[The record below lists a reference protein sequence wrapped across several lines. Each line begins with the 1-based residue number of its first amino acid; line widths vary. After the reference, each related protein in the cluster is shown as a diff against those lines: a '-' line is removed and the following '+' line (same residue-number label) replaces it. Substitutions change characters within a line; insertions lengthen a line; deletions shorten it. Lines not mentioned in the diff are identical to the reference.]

1 MIRTRYFLEKKADET
16 TGSSAPVTWST
27 TADTMGFNE
36 ANKEGWMT
44 PEAYKMSTDGRR
56 GEVLGDIRGNY
67 GELLKAPKLTKGTQL
82 TAQGGPTT
90 EQYIQQLVGQQ
101 MGGLQGYT
109 SPEYSALREQQN
121 LVNQRNE
128 ALARRQLAAR
138 QGAAGVGGAA
148 ATAQQAQM
156 GQQMSGNRAALEQ
169 GLMVQNIAEQ
179 QRRQQAARDYMGQL
193 LGTEMNVE
201 KTQAFLDQLPALT
214 MAGMAEGQLGRESME
229 KIAEET
235 GSSGIAAAEAGK
247 MCCFIFLEENDG
259 ILDSVARR
267 ARDELM
273 TPKNRRG
280 YYKLSEVLVPLM
292 RRYSSV
298 KFAVRWGMVKPM
310 LMAGKWKYGQNKVG
324 KLFAPVAYF
333 WIGIFDYLGGDHPF
347 RRENGEVV

>member
-1 MIRTRYFLEKKADET
+1 MIRTRYFLHKKTDEDYYTPGTSVITAPSPGGPSLENVPPPETDRQKAIADVQT
-16 TGSSAPVTWST
+16 AYGGILAAPVLNR
-27 TADTMGFNE
+27 GKNL
-36 ANKEGWMT
+36 T
-44 PEAYKMSTDGRR
+44 PEGQSTEGY
-56 GEVLGDIRGNY
+56 IR
-67 GELLKAPKLTKGTQL
+67 
-82 TAQGGPTT
+82 
-90 EQYIQQLVGQQ
+90 QLVQQQ

-109 SPEYSALREQQN
+109 APEYSALREQQN

-292 RRYSSV
+292 RKYNSV

-310 LMAGKWKYGQNKVG
+310 LMAGKWKYGQNKIG
-324 KLFAPVAYF
+324 KLCAPIAHF
-333 WIGIFDYLGGDHPF
+333 WLGIFDYLGGDHPF